1 MMTGPSVRRSPSVR
15 KGSSSEG
22 GSEGEEGPC
31 QPASL
36 VHFWRRQTSAPDP
49 QARGV
54 ARVIARREENEK
66 EEEAAKVTDKEMNT
80 QRCQYLYFY
89 IKAPTPCQAHITHT
103 LRL

>member
-36 VHFWRRQTSAPDP
+36 VHFWRRQTSASERGSAPDP

-54 ARVIARREENEK
+54 VARVIAREEE
-66 EEEAAKVTDKEMNT
+66 EEEAGTNVADMKMHAE
-80 QRCQYLYFY
+80 RCQ
-89 IKAPTPCQAHITHT
+89 
-103 LRL
+103 

>member
-49 QARGV
+49 QARAEV
-54 ARVIARREENEK
+54 RVIAREENQK
-66 EEEAAKVTDKEMNT
+66 EEGQMLHRGCCMARDGNTCVSCLCTHYPHLLLLKEIIFN
-80 QRCQYLYFY
+80 
-89 IKAPTPCQAHITHT
+89 PD
-103 LRL
+103 